1 MHWYFKFDSF
11 SGIIVLYTYDFYT
24 ECGCNEIGTMSIIGS
39 AILDCDKTTGYCNC
53 SEGYSGSKC
62 DKCATDYYDTTNGNS
77 QTPTCAGTNSKLKYM
92 QHEIL
97 HLLICFVF
105 LISL

>member
-1 MHWYFKFDSF
+1 MFFID
-11 SGIIVLYTYDFYT
+11 ILIFYT

-77 QTPTCAGTNSKLKYM
+77 QTPTCAGTNSKHKYTY
-92 QHEIL
+92 
-97 HLLICFVF
+97 VT
-105 LISL
+105 

>member
-1 MHWYFKFDSF
+1 MFFID
-11 SGIIVLYTYDFYT
+11 ILIFYI

-77 QTPTCAGTNSKLKYM
+77 QTPTCAGTNSKLKWSFNPSG
-92 QHEIL
+92 IL
-97 HLLICFVF
+97 GKKPVLPNQR
-105 LISL
+105 